1 MGESRFFMDVYLD
14 IADRVGVRDKYNEIL
29 NNYYNQLEK
38 NNELNSYYEKAHR
51 YLRSDNVIFTGYLGH
66 EELCYLYPCCD
77 IAIFPSLVM
86 EAGPLVF
93 LEALASGCFPLGT
106 YFGGMAISIDSI
118 SDRLPSKDADLM
130 KISTKNDKML
140 FDIVKK
146 INDSLLLDGKY
157 RFTLSK
163 TAQELYDWSSVG
175 EKISS
180 ELNSM
185 NQ

>member
-1 MGESRFFMDVYLD
+1 M
-14 IADRVGVRDKYNEIL
+14 
-29 NNYYNQLEK
+29 
-38 NNELNSYYEKAHR
+38 
-51 YLRSDNVIFTGYLGH
+51 
-66 EELCYLYPCCD
+66 
-77 IAIFPSLVM
+77 
-86 EAGPLVF
+86 
-93 LEALASGCFPLGT
+93 GT

-163 TAQELYDWSSVG
+163 TAQELYDWSSIG

>member
-1 MGESRFFMDVYLD
+1 
-14 IADRVGVRDKYNEIL
+14 
-29 NNYYNQLEK
+29 
-38 NNELNSYYEKAHR
+38 
-51 YLRSDNVIFTGYLGH
+51 
-66 EELCYLYPCCD
+66 
-77 IAIFPSLVM
+77 M

-118 SDRLPSKDADLM
+118 SDRMSREDADLM
-130 KISTKNDKML
+130 KISIDGDRML
-140 FDIVKK
+140 FDIVKN
-146 INDSLLLDGKY
+146 INGALLLDGKY
-157 RFTLSK
+157 RSTLSK

>member
-1 MGESRFFMDVYLD
+1 MNYLL
-14 IADRVGVRDKYNEIL
+14 V
-29 NNYYNQLEK
+29 LEK
-38 NNELNSYYEKAHR
+38 NNELDSYYEKAGN
-51 YLRSDNVIFTGYLGH
+51 LLISDKIIFTGYLGH
-66 EELCYLYPCCD
+66 EELCCLYPCCD
-77 IAIFPSLVM
+77 VAIFPSVVM

-106 YFGGMAISIDSI
+106 YFGGMAINIDSI
-118 SDRLPSKDADLM
+118 SDRLPKEISDLM
-130 KISTKNDKML
+130 KVSTNRDVVL

-146 INDSLLLDGKY
+146 INGALLLDGKY

-175 EKISS
+175 EKFLS